1 MPELWTDAPYDA
13 QPASAPG
20 STRTGLTMACT
31 AASGRSAASIRPA
44 AVPTV
49 CVGSGPQTPM
59 SDDALCWPPPS
70 CLGRIVAPS
79 AGLAQCHCSQGRE
92 CKMAQEA

>member
-1 MPELWTDAPYDA
+1 MALKLRP
-13 QPASAPG
+13 S
-20 STRTGLTMACT
+20 GL
-31 AASGRSAASIRPA
+31 
-44 AVPTV
+44 
-49 CVGSGPQTPM
+49 GSGIDKDRPDYAVYSGEWEIGRIYQTRGGPDSLRWFWSLDRQR